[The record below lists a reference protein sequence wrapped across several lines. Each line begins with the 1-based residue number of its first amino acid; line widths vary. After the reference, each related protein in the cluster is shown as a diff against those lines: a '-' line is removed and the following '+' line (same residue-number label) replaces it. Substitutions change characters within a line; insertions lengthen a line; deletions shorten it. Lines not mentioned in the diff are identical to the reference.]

1 MAELTGKAI
10 SELPESTT
18 VADSALIAVSQSGA
32 SRKMTLGT
40 LLGNLLKNTGGTAT
54 GSIILSS
61 SNIDTSVVPSS
72 GVTGRAFGLA
82 DKNEVLM
89 GSLYPGRTTAGV
101 NSVVLTAYQTV
112 NGSNVA
118 NYVLMGV
125 SPTGDALVQLSSP
138 SAWRTALG
146 LGTSGAFPLT
156 IAQGGTGSTGV
167 DAESTISNIITA
179 ASGFTIIAA
188 NYRQWGKIAQ
198 IYFQARKAEAQTTAA
213 SMTLGTVVTGKR
225 PVLLC
230 SVVCADSST
239 ITTAFLSAAGVVTAS
254 GTWAANG
261 VKTFV
266 ATYLLP

>member
-10 SELPESTT
+10 SELPESTI

-32 SRKMTLGT
+32 SRKMTLAT
-40 LLGNLLKNTGGTAT
+40 LLGGVLKKTGDTAT
-54 GSIILSS
+54 GSISIAS
-61 SNIDTSVVPSS
+61 SNIDTSVLPSVS
-72 GVTGRAFGLA
+72 QTGQAFNLRDKNNVGLA
-82 DKNEVLM
+82 
-89 GSLYPGRTTAGV
+89 SLYPGRTASGV
-101 NSVVLTAYQTV
+101 NSVVLAAYQSV
-112 NGSNVA
+112 SGSNIA
-118 NYVLMGV
+118 NYALLGV
-125 SPTGDALVQLSSP
+125 GTTGDAVVSLSSP
-138 SAWRTALG
+138 SAWRNALG

-167 DAESTISNIITA
+167 DAESTISNIIAA
-179 ASGFTIIAA
+179 ASGFAITSA

-239 ITTAFLSAAGVVTAS
+239 ITAAFLSTAGVVTAS

>member
-18 VADSALIAVSQSGA
+18 VSDSALIAVSQSGA
-32 SRKMTLGT
+32 SRKMTLAT
-40 LLGNLLKNTGGTAT
+40 LLGNLIKKTGGTAT

-61 SNIDTSVVPSS
+61 SNIDTSEVPSS

-101 NSVVLTAYQTV
+101 NSVVLTAYQAV
-112 NGSNVA
+112 NGSNIA

-146 LGTSGAFPLT
+146 LGTNGAFPLT
-156 IAQGGTGSTGV
+156 IAQGGTGSTAV
-167 DAESTISNIITA
+167 SSITTISSIATA
-179 ASGFTIIAA
+179 ASGFTINNAW
-188 NYRQWGKIAQ
+188 YSQWGKLAMVRIDVKNAN
-198 IYFQARKAEAQTTAA
+198 ALAAA
-213 SMTLGTVVTGKR
+213 SNITVATLVSGKR
-225 PVLLC
+225 PV
-230 SVVCADSST
+230 
-239 ITTAFLSAAGVVTAS
+239 IIAS
-254 GTWAANG
+254 GGMLSSVAIVAISNDGTVHILTRDVIAANA
-261 VKTFV
+261 TLYIY